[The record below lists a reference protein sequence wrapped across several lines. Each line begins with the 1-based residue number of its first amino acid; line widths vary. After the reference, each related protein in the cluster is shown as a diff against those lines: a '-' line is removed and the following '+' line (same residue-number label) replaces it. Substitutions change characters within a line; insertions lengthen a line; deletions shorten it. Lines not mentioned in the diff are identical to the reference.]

1 MRKIIFIVL
10 IVPMFA
16 FGQDTLNVSKD
27 QRTFCLN
34 VVKSVIEHNCDQY
47 YNSIND
53 SIVFFH
59 KMRDTIIPKSAL
71 KPQLMEL
78 CNSIVKNDSLDYQ
91 YYLNN
96 FKMQFYNVNEVAEII
111 SRGRKERNL
120 STLKYYKIKDG
131 DIFFQGA
138 NHKTRDRADFIL
150 DDAFK
155 FIFRKIDGEYKILL
169 IAP

>member
-1 MRKIIFIVL
+1 
-10 IVPMFA
+10 
-16 FGQDTLNVSKD
+16 
-27 QRTFCLN
+27 
-34 VVKSVIEHNCDQY
+34 
-47 YNSIND
+47 
-53 SIVFFH
+53 
-59 KMRDTIIPKSAL
+59 MRDTIIPKSAL